1 MIFESYDSFMK
12 EKENDVY
19 DHQSPHRK
27 PVNEKILK
35 IIKWLS

>member
-1 MIFESYDSFMK
+1 
-12 EKENDVY
+12 VY